1 MTWEAIGSDRRDA
14 ARDGL
19 PVVPQFAAGP
29 DHGGTEMT
37 VPRQAVH
44 VESPTERRNPRTT
57 EIDQLS
63 TLEILRIINAEDRL
77 VPDAVAATLP
87 AIGTAVDLAVEA
99 LVSGHRVH
107 YIGAGT
113 SGRLATLDAA
123 ELPPTY
129 NIPADWFVVHHAGGF
144 GALRSAVENAEDD
157 DLAGAAELAGAERG
171 DFVIGLSA
179 SGRTPYVLGA
189 LRAAHRLG
197 ARTALISNNPLAT
210 RSIDVDVMITV
221 DTGPEAIA
229 GSTRMKAGT
238 AQKQV
243 LTAFS
248 TAVMVRLG
256 RTYSNLMVS
265 MRANNAKLRGRT
277 VRILREATGLGLQ
290 ECSDALTRSHG
301 DLKVA
306 LVHLLSGVDTR
317 RAADALTDTGGHVRR
332 ALATL
337 SAKAV

>member
-1 MTWEAIGSDRRDA
+1 
-14 ARDGL
+14 
-19 PVVPQFAAGP
+19 
-29 DHGGTEMT
+29 MT
-37 VPRQAVH
+37 VPRQVVH
-44 VESPTERRNPRTT
+44 VDSPTERRNPRTT
-57 EIDQLS
+57 DIDQLP
-63 TLEILRIINAEDRL
+63 TLEILRAINAEDRL
-77 VPDAVAATLP
+77 VPDAVAAALP
-87 AIGTAVDLAVEA
+87 AIGTAVDVAVEA
-99 LVSGHRVH
+99 LRGGHRVH
-107 YIGAGT
+107 YVGAGT

-129 NIPADWFVVHHAGGF
+129 NVPADWFMVHHAGGST
-144 GALRSAVENAEDD
+144 ALRSAVENAEDD
-157 DLAGAAELAGAERG
+157 DAAGAAELARDAERG
-171 DFVIGLSA
+171 DFVLGLTA
-179 SGRTPYVLGA
+179 SGRTPYVLGS

-197 ARTALISNNPLAT
+197 ARTALVTNNPLST

-248 TAVMVRLG
+248 SAVMIRLG

-265 MRANNAKLRGRT
+265 MRANNAKLRGRS
-277 VRILREATGLGLQ
+277 VRILHEATGLDLQ
-290 ECSDALTRSHG
+290 ECSDALTQSSG

-317 RAADALTDTGGHVRR
+317 RAAAALSDTGGQVRR
-332 ALATL
+332 ALASL